1 MNPLRCPAL
10 SAAVNRLANRR
21 PQRRPLLA
29 ASATG
34 GARRRCLENG
44 RQLAGFS
51 KGPIS
56 ADYEYDINGTRT
68 KKTFNTVAG
77 SVTTEYYY
85 NNGMF
90 LGFYRSIKKIVLM
103 PSREKT

>member
-1 MNPLRCPAL
+1 MKYRDGM
-10 SAAVNRLANRR
+10 SF
-21 PQRRPLLA
+21 
-29 ASATG
+29 SWK
-34 GARRRCLENG
+34 NG

-56 ADYEYDINGTRT
+56 ADYEYDINGQRT
-68 KKTFNTVAG
+68 KKIFHRVAD
-77 SVTTEYYY
+77 SITTEYYY